1 MVLLGRSADYFLAD
15 HGIDIAPSEPHRRF
29 FFVAT
34 SEIEA
39 GVNDMFEF
47 VKRSISSSTAR
58 LSLSRPDLHNAFNE
72 IMIGE
77 ITEAF
82 HELNKRD
89 DVRVV
94 VLAGEG
100 KSFSAGGDINWM
112 KKMVGYTFEENVAD
126 ANAMANML
134 RAIRE
139 CPKPVIARVHGNAF
153 GGGVGLTAA
162 CDIAVALE
170 SAVFCLSEV
179 KLGIVPAVISPFVL
193 EKIGPG
199 QMRRYGLTAER
210 FSAAEARRIGLVH
223 EVFSTEAHMD
233 DWIAKTCE
241 ILKNNGPKALSAA
254 KQIFTEVAATPWDR
268 VQERTTR
275 TIAELRASPE
285 GQEGLRAFL
294 EKRPAHW
301 TH

>member
-1 MVLLGRSADYFLAD
+1 MNEGTPQQFVIAQVERCSARVVL
-15 HGIDIAPSEPHRRF
+15 RR
-29 FFVAT
+29 A
-34 SEIEA
+34 
-39 GVNDMFEF
+39 
-47 VKRSISSSTAR
+47 
-58 LSLSRPDLHNAFNE
+58 DLHNAFNE
-72 IMIGE
+72 VMISD
-77 ITEAF
+77 ITQTF
-82 HELNKRD
+82 RELGARE

-112 KKMVGYTFEENVAD
+112 KKMVGYTFEENVKD
-126 ANAMANML
+126 ANAMADML

-139 CPKPVIARVHGNAF
+139 CSKPVIARVHGNAF

-210 FSAAEARRIGLVH
+210 FSATEARRIGLIH
-223 EVFSTEAHMD
+223 EVFASESQMD
-233 DWIAKTCE
+233 DWIAKTCDM
-241 ILKNNGPKALSAA
+241 LKSNGPKALAAA
-254 KQIFTEVAATPWDR
+254 KQIFTEVAAVPWEK
-268 VQERTTR
+268 VQEQTTR
-275 TIAELRASPE
+275 TIATLRASPE

-294 EKRPAHW
+294 EKRTPNW
-301 TH
+301 TQ

>member
-1 MVLLGRSADYFLAD
+1 MESLLRIETKPNAVRVTLNR
-15 HGIDIAPSEPHRRF
+15 P
-29 FFVAT
+29 
-34 SEIEA
+34 EI
-39 GVNDMFEF
+39 
-47 VKRSISSSTAR
+47 
-58 LSLSRPDLHNAFNE
+58 HNAFNE
-72 IMIGE
+72 VMIAE

-82 HELNKRD
+82 RELGRRE

-112 KKMVGYTFEENVAD
+112 KKMVGYTFEENVKD
-126 ANAMANML
+126 ANAMADML

-162 CDIAVALE
+162 CDIAVAVE
-170 SAVFCLSEV
+170 AAVFCLSEV
-179 KLGIVPAVISPFVL
+179 KLGIVPAVISPYVM

-210 FSAAEARRIGLVH
+210 FSAAVAKSIGLVH
-223 EVFSTEAHMD
+223 EVFADAAQMD
-233 DWIAKTCE
+233 DWITKTCDL
-241 ILKNNGPKALSAA
+241 LKANGPKALAAA
-254 KQIFTEVAATPWDR
+254 KKILSTVAGTAWDK
-268 VQERTTR
+268 VQESTTR

-294 EKRPAHW
+294 EKRSPNW
-301 TH
+301 TPCPTGIFVSFLVESGDGTATHSRFPKAG